1 MEGVN
6 LYLKVRQKLG
16 EKLPEEVGWLSLSM
30 LLFST
35 LLMFQLHSMGWSWDF
50 SVYSM
55 IGEYMFHGG
64 FYMEWLRPPVASTL
78 MGLLQFIMSQR
89 AAEYVFILL
98 SALSLFYSSLQFSR
112 EFETGFEAFYILMM
126 TPVAIFYSTMAGT
139 EMLSL
144 AFAMMFLADLEKPE
158 RAGLWLGL
166 AFLTRYNY
174 GLLIPLTLLQ
184 LDFRK
189 YIKTGAVAGL
199 LLVPWLVYNY
209 VMTGSFLTSFGNF
222 LMLNVF
228 LRYTGSPIAWENF
241 LFIGIPSVLMFL
253 LLYRKDAR
261 REIGLDLENAAV
273 LLFGGLTVISYVT
286 AEIRS
291 LRYLYPL
298 ILPIGFYAEKA
309 YRSLNRQHL
318 LTVFL
323 LLNIAGGAALV
334 HGRGLTNPDSY
345 QEVSNRLDCMAESGE
360 WVYLNYAGLHT
371 KSTMSRRKTFERI
384 SEGWRSVT
392 FKNRGFRNI
401 SAPVLID
408 TETYRVYGVK
418 SRCKDPIPV
427 NDTYLS
433 GFNERTG
440 LNYSFKS
447 YVYDRFIEDKLEAF
461 R

>member
-1 MEGVN
+1 MERVKQH
-6 LYLKVRQKLG
+6 LKLDEKLE
-16 EKLPEEVGWLSLSM
+16 EKLPEEAGWRSFSM
-30 LLFST
+30 LFFST

-55 IGEYMFHGG
+55 IGEYMFHNG
-64 FYMEWLRPPVASTL
+64 FYMEWLRPPIASTL
-78 MGLLQFIMSQR
+78 MGLMQFIISQR
-89 AAEYVFILL
+89 ASEYAFILL
-98 SALSLFYSSLQFSR
+98 SALALFYSSLHLSR
-112 EFETGFEAFYILMM
+112 EFELDFEAFYVLMM

-144 AFAMMFLADLEKPE
+144 AFAMMFIADLKRPE

-184 LDFRK
+184 LDLKK
-189 YIKTGAVAGL
+189 YIRTGAVAGL
-199 LLVPWLVYNY
+199 VLVPWLVYNY
-209 VMTGSFLTSFGNF
+209 MMTGSFLTSFGNF

-241 LFIGIPSVLMFL
+241 LFIGIPSVLML
-253 LLYRKDAR
+253 LLFYRRDVR
-261 REIGLDLENAAV
+261 SGIGLDLKNAAV
-273 LLFGGLTVISYVT
+273 LLFGGLTVVSFLT

-298 ILPIGFYAEKA
+298 ILPIGFYAERA
-309 YRSLNRQHL
+309 YRSSSTDHI

-323 LLNIAGGAALV
+323 ILNLAGGAAIV
-334 HGRGLTNPDSY
+334 HGRGLTSNDSY
-345 QEVSNRLDCMAESGE
+345 KEVSNRLECMAESEE
-360 WVYLNYAGLHT
+360 WAYLNYAGLHT
-371 KSTMSRRKTFERI
+371 KSTMNQKKTFERI
-384 SEGWRSVT
+384 RKGWRSVT
-392 FKNRGFRNI
+392 FKNDGFRNI
-401 SAPVLID
+401 TAPVLID
-408 TETYRVYGVK
+408 TDTYRVYGVE

-447 YVYDRFIEDKLEAF
+447 YVYDRFLEDKVEAF